1 MSQRT
6 ETEIATELLTIQ
18 AAVELHHQRHAEQVH
33 RGRVRTIELA
43 RRYGM
48 SWELIGHALGI
59 SGDTAR
65 KQYERGL

>member
-6 ETEIATELLTIQ
+6 ETEIATELLTI
-18 AAVELHHQRHAEQVH
+18 QVH